1 MRAPRSASSIWSCV
15 HASAGSRSSA
25 VARRGEHGA
34 GVGRKA
40 GEGVVVVREARG
52 IREQEAEHAGR
63 LAEQADALLHERRGL
78 DEHAPPARRVIGV
91 STAPAACEV
100 RHGAGGELADAE
112 QADVVAVDRLGL
124 LQVEARRV
132 RVDVLDVERRRRTP
146 RGVNT
151 SRSAEKPQ
159 PSSAR

>member
-25 VARRGEHGA
+25 STGRGEHRA
-34 GVGRKA
+34 GVGRQA
-40 GEGVVVVREARG
+40 GEGVVVVLEARG

-78 DEHAPPARRVIGV
+78 DEHRPPAPALIGIV
-91 STAPAACEV
+91 DGAGRLQV
-100 RHGAGGELADAE
+100 RHGARGEVADVE

-132 RVDVLDVERRRRTP
+132 RVDVLDVER
-146 RGVNT
+146 GDELVDG
-151 SRSAEKPQ
+151 
-159 PSSAR
+159 